1 MTSTAVIQGSVKTL
15 PQSLPE
21 VTNELGI
28 PIRGDGLWY
37 SMQTHNFL
45 KEQIGHSS
53 SIWSLLAC
61 YEMRHL

>member
-1 MTSTAVIQGSVKTL
+1 MTGAATIQGSVKTL
-15 PQSLPE
+15 PQSPPE

-28 PIRGDGLWY
+28 LIRGDGLWH

-45 KEQIGHSS
+45 KKQIGYLS
-53 SIWSLLAC
+53 SIRSLLAC